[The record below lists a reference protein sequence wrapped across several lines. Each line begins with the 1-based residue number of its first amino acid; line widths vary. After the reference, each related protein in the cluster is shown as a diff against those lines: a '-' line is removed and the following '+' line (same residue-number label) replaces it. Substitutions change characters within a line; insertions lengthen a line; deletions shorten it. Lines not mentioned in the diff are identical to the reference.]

1 MHMKLRYFIFILL
14 GVYWLS
20 NSVHAAGLKANDY
33 LFRSQVKI
41 EEFNN
46 FSKKG
51 LGHLAA
57 RSLNESRGYLARLG
71 EISHELSQEQLDL
84 MKELQN
90 EVTQKQKIEAETIST
105 CDYRNIEHYKE
116 IEKLKELK
124 VKGSIL
130 TFRSHKNLYLL
141 KAKEVQKCQQFSTW
155 MENFNEISV

>member
-1 MHMKLRYFIFILL
+1 MKIRYFIFILI

-20 NSVHAAGLKANDY
+20 NTVHAVGPKANDY

-57 RSLNESRGYLARLG
+57 RSLNESKDYLERLAQ
-71 EISHELSQEQLDL
+71 IKHELSQEQLNL
-84 MKELQN
+84 LNELHE
-90 EVTQKQKIEAETIST
+90 EVTQKEKIEAETIST

-124 VKGSIL
+124 VNGSIL